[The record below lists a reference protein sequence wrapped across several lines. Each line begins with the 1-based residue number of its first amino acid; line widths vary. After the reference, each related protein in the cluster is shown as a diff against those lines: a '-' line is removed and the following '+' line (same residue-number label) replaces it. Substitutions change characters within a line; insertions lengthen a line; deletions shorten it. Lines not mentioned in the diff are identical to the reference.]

1 MKPDFDYY
9 KVIIR
14 LGLPI
19 LVGQIGII
27 VTAFAD
33 NIMVG
38 RYSTEALASA
48 SFVNNLFNFANF
60 ACMGFSY
67 GLTPI
72 LGAMFSRKRFHDIGV
87 TLRTGLLMNLLFGL
101 MVTIIM
107 TIVYINI
114 EHLGQPVELL
124 PLIRPYYLLMLC
136 GLIPVVLFSAL
147 SQWLFAINLTKLPM
161 WIVLGSNAVNIVGN
175 YIFIFG
181 NMGAPE
187 LGLFGAG
194 CSTLCARIISLTAAF
209 ILLLCTDRFIIY
221 RNGFISGRINRSDII
236 NINRTSWP
244 VAAQMTCES
253 ASFSVAAVMA
263 GWLGAVSLAAYQII
277 VITGTLGF
285 CIYYSIGSAIAIVI
299 SNAAGASYL
308 QAMRKGAFA
317 GYHILLTLAIISS
330 LLFYFFEHDMIMS
343 FTEDTDVIEVTS
355 ALIFPLIL
363 YQLADA
369 TQICFANSLRGT
381 SNVMP
386 MLWIGFISY
395 IIIGIPATYILGFIF
410 EMGIYGIILSFS
422 VSLFPAAAMFLYFFL
437 RTTSHNNHYRYSQL
451 QQ

>member
-19 LVGQIGII
+19 LVSQIGII
-27 VTAFAD
+27 ITAFAD

-48 SFVNNLFNFANF
+48 SFVNNLFNLANF

-72 LGAMFSRKRFHDIGV
+72 LGAMFSQKRLHDIGS

-101 MVTIIM
+101 MVTLIM
-107 TIVYINI
+107 TIVYINL
-114 EHLGQPVELL
+114 ENLGQPVELL
-124 PLIRPYYLLMLC
+124 PVIRPYYLLMLG
-136 GLIPVVLFSAL
+136 GLVPVVLFSAL
-147 SQWLFAINLTKLPM
+147 SQWLFAINLTRLPM
-161 WIVLGSNAVNIVGN
+161 WIVLASNAVNIAGN
-175 YIFIFG
+175 YLFIFG
-181 NMGAPE
+181 NFGAPE

-194 CSTLCARIISLTAAF
+194 CSTLCARIISLAAAF
-209 ILLLCTDRFIIY
+209 VLLFYSDKFRVY
-221 RNGFISGRINRSDII
+221 RDGFISSHINRRDII

-263 GWLGAVSLAAYQII
+263 GWLGAISLAAYQII

-285 CIYYSIGSAIAIVI
+285 CIYYSIGSAIAIVV
-299 SNAAGASYL
+299 SNAAGSADKR
-308 QAMRKGAFA
+308 AMRKGAFA
-317 GYHILLTLAIISS
+317 GYHILLTLAVISS
-330 LLFYFFEHDMIMS
+330 LLFFFFEHDMIRS
-343 FTEDTDVIEVTS
+343 FTKDAEVIKVT
-355 ALIFPLIL
+355 ATLIFPLIL

-395 IIIGIPATYILGFIF
+395 IIIGIPATYLLAFTF
-410 EMGIYGIILSFS
+410 NMGIYGIILSFS

-437 RTTSHNNHYRYSQL
+437 RTTSTNDSYRYS
-451 QQ
+451 